1 MVGMA
6 LKSNWEFLVQPADEH
21 QLVRPCVLCGDMQAR
36 TRKLVP
42 TSWFRE
48 IVSASCNIF
57 AETTYS
63 MTFDNICSAL
73 ESIDADDT
81 HCICC
86 INCYYWTSRHKE
98 IALLPLLHL
107 KLYINTMHLGGYKCF
122 DRRGLHRLCCT
133 LGQQHAGYYN
143 FYRTL
148 FSEAELD
155 LAQRVADSPV
165 KNIIDI
171 IVQFIQEQSANSFF
185 FLDKAVVQ
193 RIRKL

>member
-1 MVGMA
+1 M
-6 LKSNWEFLVQPADEH
+6 L
-21 QLVRPCVLCGDMQAR
+21 
-36 TRKLVP
+36 
-42 TSWFRE
+42 
-48 IVSASCNIF
+48 IF
-57 AETTYS
+57 DS
-63 MTFDNICSAL
+63 KC
-73 ESIDADDT
+73 
-81 HCICC
+81 
-86 INCYYWTSRHKE
+86 
-98 IALLPLLHL
+98 
-107 KLYINTMHLGGYKCF
+107 CF
-122 DRRGLHRLCCT
+122 DSNIGEIFDPFTDLPFPRAFSSAMGMRIDRCT